1 MVNQFDNV
9 PDSIGDGEGYEW
21 DVIYGANDVTI
32 PFPASAEPAPAP
44 ELTIY
49 FRDLAQAMD
58 IISGRGNPIE
68 AFMQG
73 DFRSSGHIVWVF
85 QTLAAFSK
93 QTELPGLSGD

>member
-1 MVNQFDNV
+1 MGIHHGEATYYTDGLAV
-9 PDSIGDGEGYEW
+9 PD
-21 DVIYGANDVTI
+21 
-32 PFPASAEPAPAP
+32 AE
-44 ELTIY
+44 LIIF
-49 FRDLAQAMD
+49 FRDLKQAMD

-73 DFRSSGHIVWVF
+73 EFRSNGHIVWVF